1 MDTWTSYTG
10 ARDKN
15 NPGHPT
21 IAAALPGQ
29 IPWMRAP
36 GRPPLY
42 HELQP
47 SASTDG
53 VGILDN
59 GTMALIPSRAALA
72 KSADSPRSAA
82 PFPRGWS
89 HAGCGRRVGSG
100 SQAWPARGT
109 YTGSHARPAD
119 PTPLRSVWPWTRM
132 GKGGRRSEFGPRGT
146 EDDVDLPLHP
156 ISRLDAGLVM
166 SVRMRSRWSF
176 VKASKY
182 PGAGVRR

>member
-47 SASTDG
+47 STSTDG

-59 GTMALIPSRAALA
+59 GDHGL
-72 KSADSPRSAA
+72 
-82 PFPRGWS
+82 
-89 HAGCGRRVGSG
+89 
-100 SQAWPARGT
+100 
-109 YTGSHARPAD
+109 D
-119 PTPLRSVWPWTRM
+119 PLT
-132 GKGGRRSEFGPRGT
+132 
-146 EDDVDLPLHP
+146 
-156 ISRLDAGLVM
+156 SRLGEV
-166 SVRMRSRWSF
+166 S
-176 VKASKY
+176 
-182 PGAGVRR
+182 